1 MSKDHCRVPPSV
13 GDNCIALMHNC
24 QSLCLRAVTLMRFV
38 IISQSPYSKL
48 AQRYFSSAKLLHLRI
63 LQPQCLSTSQEPK
76 ATALYAALAEQ
87 QAPGMVYAGMLFYGN
102 KYWGI
107 TEANYLLVMLH
118 SMTGYFG
125 PEMWRA
131 DVAAMLGIKLPFT
144 LLVNDCLLMFI
155 AFFAISYSLAAF
167 YRVLN
172 VDQVLVH
179 AHALSPCFQ
188 ATLVHDITDA
198 KIC

>member
-1 MSKDHCRVPPSV
+1 MTLHQQTFASV
-13 GDNCIALMHNC
+13 HTSASM
-24 QSLCLRAVTLMRFV
+24 CLRK
-38 IISQSPYSKL
+38 PK
-48 AQRYFSSAKLLHLRI
+48 
-63 LQPQCLSTSQEPK
+63 LQPYMQPWQT
-76 ATALYAALAEQ
+76 
-87 QAPGMVYAGMLFYGN
+87 PGMVYAGMLFYGN

-107 TEANYLLVMLH
+107 TEANYLLVILH

-125 PEMWRA
+125 SEMWRS

-179 AHALSPCFQ
+179 AHALSTCFK
-188 ATLVHDITDA
+188 ATLLPDITDA
-198 KIC
+198 KLC

>member
-1 MSKDHCRVPPSV
+1 
-13 GDNCIALMHNC
+13 
-24 QSLCLRAVTLMRFV
+24 
-38 IISQSPYSKL
+38 
-48 AQRYFSSAKLLHLRI
+48 
-63 LQPQCLSTSQEPK
+63 
-76 ATALYAALAEQ
+76 
-87 QAPGMVYAGMLFYGN
+87 MLFYGN

-125 PEMWRA
+125 PEMWQA
-131 DVAAMLGIKLPFT
+131 DVAAMLDIKLPFT

-172 VDQVLVH
+172 VDQVCVY
-179 AHALSPCFQ
+179 AQALSICFE
-188 ATLVHDITDA
+188 AILIS
-198 KIC
+198 

>member
-1 MSKDHCRVPPSV
+1 MSNGHCCVPPSV
-13 GDNCIALMHNC
+13 GDNCVALMHNR
-24 QSLCLRAVTLMRFV
+24 QSLCLRALTLMCFV
-38 IISQSPYSKL
+38 TIAQSPYLRL
-48 AQRYFSSAKLLHLRI
+48 AQRYLASAKLLHLRI
-63 LQPQCLSTSQEPK
+63 LQRQCISASQKPK
-76 ATALYAALAEQ
+76 ATALHAALAGQ
-87 QAPGMVYAGMLFYGN
+87 QTPGMVHAGMLFYGN

-125 PEMWRA
+125 SEMWQA
-131 DVAAMLGIKLPFT
+131 DVATMLGIKLPFT

-179 AHALSPCFQ
+179 AHALSKCF
-188 ATLVHDITDA
+188 
-198 KIC
+198 